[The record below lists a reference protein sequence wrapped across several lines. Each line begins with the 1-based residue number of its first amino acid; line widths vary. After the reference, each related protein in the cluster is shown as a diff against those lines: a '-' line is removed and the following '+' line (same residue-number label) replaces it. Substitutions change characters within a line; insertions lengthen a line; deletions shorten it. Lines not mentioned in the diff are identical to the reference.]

1 MTNSDKGKDKDSYQE
16 EIDALKE
23 EIERLKIKEDI
34 NNTTEKKIFCL
45 NCNAEVKP
53 GSKFCTKCGTVIEQ
67 NKSTNAILSNDRL
80 ARSSK
85 VNNSAITQPSEY
97 SDPSWDEI
105 KSKRTTTGILG
116 IIFGFLGVHKFILGY
131 KTEGFILLGISVI
144 GGIITCGLSI
154 IVTDIIGIIEG
165 IIILT
170 KTPEE
175 FKRLYIDK
183 KTGWF

>member
-1 MTNSDKGKDKDSYQE
+1 MTKSKEDKNNLDKEINS
-16 EIDALKE
+16 LKE
-23 EIERLKIKEDI
+23 EIKDLKKKKEL
-34 NNTTEKKIFCL
+34 EKLKSEVNYL
-45 NCNAEVKP
+45 KNANE
-53 GSKFCTKCGTVIEQ
+53 TVI
-67 NKSTNAILSNDRL
+67 A
-80 ARSSK
+80 
-85 VNNSAITQPSEY
+85 QPSKY

-105 KSKRTTTGILG
+105 KSKRTTTGIFG

-131 KTEGFILLGISVI
+131 TTEGLLLLGISVI

-175 FKRLYIDK
+175 FKRLYLDK
-183 KTGWF
+183 KTEWF

>member
-1 MTNSDKGKDKDSYQE
+1 MTKSKEDKNNLDKEINS
-16 EIDALKE
+16 LKE
-23 EIERLKIKEDI
+23 EIKDLKKKKEL
-34 NNTTEKKIFCL
+34 EKLQSEVNSLK
-45 NCNAEVKP
+45 NANE
-53 GSKFCTKCGTVIEQ
+53 TVI
-67 NKSTNAILSNDRL
+67 A
-80 ARSSK
+80 
-85 VNNSAITQPSEY
+85 QPSKY

-105 KSKRTTTGILG
+105 KSKRTTTGIFG

-131 KTEGFILLGISVI
+131 TTEGLLLLGISVI

-175 FKRLYIDK
+175 FKRLYLDK
-183 KTGWF
+183 KTAWF

>member
-1 MTNSDKGKDKDSYQE
+1 MTEKPEEKNNPDK
-16 EIDALKE
+16 EIDSLKE
-23 EIERLKIKEDI
+23 EIKDLKKKKEL
-34 NNTTEKKIFCL
+34 EKL
-45 NCNAEVKP
+45 QSEVNALKNANE
-53 GSKFCTKCGTVIEQ
+53 TVI
-67 NKSTNAILSNDRL
+67 A
-80 ARSSK
+80 
-85 VNNSAITQPSEY
+85 QPSKY

-105 KSKRTTTGILG
+105 KSKRTTTGIFG

-131 KTEGFILLGISVI
+131 TTEGLLLLGISVI

-175 FKRLYIDK
+175 FKRLYLDK
-183 KTGWF
+183 KTEWF

>member
-34 NNTTEKKIFCL
+34 NNTTEKKVFCL

-67 NKSTNAILSNDRL
+67 NKSSNAILSNDRL

-105 KSKRTTTGILG
+105 KSKKTTAG
-116 IIFGFLGVHKFILGY
+116 IIGLFFGAFGAHKFVIGY
-131 KTEGFILLGISVI
+131 QKEGFIYLGDSVVGGTISC
-144 GGIITCGLSI
+144 GGALAVTSI
-154 IVTDIIGIIEG
+154 LALIES
-165 IIILT
+165 IMLLT

-183 KTGWF
+183 KTPWF

>member
-1 MTNSDKGKDKDSYQE
+1 MTKSKEDKNNPDK
-16 EIDALKE
+16 EIDSLKE
-23 EIERLKIKEDI
+23 EIKDLKKKKEL
-34 NNTTEKKIFCL
+34 EKL
-45 NCNAEVKP
+45 QSEVNALKNANE
-53 GSKFCTKCGTVIEQ
+53 TVI
-67 NKSTNAILSNDRL
+67 A
-80 ARSSK
+80 
-85 VNNSAITQPSEY
+85 QPSKY

-105 KSKRTTTGILG
+105 KSKRTTTGIFG

-131 KTEGFILLGISVI
+131 TTEGLLLLGISVI

-175 FKRLYIDK
+175 FKRLYLDK
-183 KTGWF
+183 KTEWF